1 MHMRNSAEQ
10 AILTWK
16 NKLIV
21 RLCGVENFPNAPMV
35 TPPQTTPNNI
45 EPIDA
50 RNIKS

>member
-1 MHMRNSAEQ
+1 MHH
-10 AILTWK
+10 K
-16 NKLIV
+16 NPHAHGKITSLQDYKV
-21 RLCGVENFPNAPMV
+21 CENFPNAPMV